1 MITHISFEEI
11 LPIWRD
17 FLWPNRTSSI
27 DSHSAMDFKGG
38 YDLQNMV
45 STPTFF
51 GYTIDNKIIGVN
63 SGHMCRDNSYR
74 SRGLWVFPKHRGNQI
89 GKQILIATI
98 QQGITEGADYVWSY
112 PKDTSWK
119 TYNSAGFELASDWE
133 KSENGTNAYCK
144 YVVNNY

>member
-1 MITHISFEEI
+1 
-11 LPIWRD
+11 
-17 FLWPNRTSSI
+17 
-27 DSHSAMDFKGG
+27 
-38 YDLQNMV
+38 
-45 STPTFF
+45 
-51 GYTIDNKIIGVN
+51 
-63 SGHMCRDNSYR
+63 
-74 SRGLWVFPKHRGNQI
+74 VFPEHRGNQI

-98 QQGITEGADYVWSY
+98 QQGIIEGADYVWSY